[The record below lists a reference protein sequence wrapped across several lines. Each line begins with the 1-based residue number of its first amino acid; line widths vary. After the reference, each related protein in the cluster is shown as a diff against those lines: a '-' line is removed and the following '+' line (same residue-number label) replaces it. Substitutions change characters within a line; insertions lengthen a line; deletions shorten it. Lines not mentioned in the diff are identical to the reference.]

1 MMRTALPPMLAG
13 PGIYTAATHD
23 PLRDTAHWLNGF
35 DEPVQIVFMAHFGGT
50 AMGFVTASLSAG
62 SGPLMQPIRL
72 EFPPPISGLTR
83 MTQRYLKFSKT

>member
-50 AMGFVTASLSAG
+50 VAGLIAASLSAG

-72 EFPPPISGLTR
+72 VRIGSVCVVERFPATESIASG
-83 MTQRYLKFSKT
+83 